1 MKIAALI
8 LGAAASI
15 AVGCSTTRGSSTMH
29 TNSPETLEAAD
40 PSAAQTSAIEQTS
53 GQTSEQPPSGNAPRR
68 FTYFDGTDGSLQDF
82 LGTPLVVNFWASW
95 CSPCIVEMPGFEAV
109 YQELKGQV
117 AFLGLNVDDDRKDAL
132 ALIERTGVT
141 YPVAQDNGNAVMSA
155 LGGASMPTTA
165 LIAPD
170 GVTAAIRSGRLRVKD
185 LRNLIEEHLG
195 VKTGQEADTG
205 VESVKM
211 ETSTP
216 PMKSHHE

>member
-1 MKIAALI
+1 MKITALI

-15 AVGCSTTRGSSTMH
+15 AVGCSTTNRSSTTY
-29 TNSPETLEAAD
+29 TNSSETLEAAA
-40 PSAAQTSAIEQTS
+40 PSAAPTSDSEQTN
-53 GQTSEQPPSGNAPRR
+53 GQPPSSSAPRR
-68 FTYFDGTDGSLQDF
+68 FTYFDGTAGSLQDF

-117 AFLGLNVDDDRKDAL
+117 AFLGLNVDDGRKDAL

-141 YPVAQDNGNAVMSA
+141 YPVAQDNGNAIMSA

-170 GVTAAIRSGRLRVKD
+170 GETAAIRSGRLRVKE
-185 LRNLIEEHLG
+185 LRSLIEEHLG
-195 VKTGQEADTG
+195 VKTRHAANPG

-216 PMKSHHE
+216 P